1 MTRICRLTTGLLA
14 LVLMLAIA
22 GCQSEDTDTD
32 TASRLDQA
40 REWVDQK
47 TALVKDVGEM
57 IDAYERNDMERAAA
71 ELDSLRGSIN
81 WDEMASPDVRDRI
94 LTIGT
99 EVYAALGRPEDA
111 ARLIENALPHLNGE
125 LRTQWDALRA
135 RLEDGSIA
143 TTLEEGEDPTP
154 AE

>member
-1 MTRICRLTTGLLA
+1 MIRICKLTTGLFV

-22 GCQSEDTDTD
+22 GCQSDDTDTS
-32 TASRLDQA
+32 SRLDQA
-40 REWVDQK
+40 KEWVDQK

-71 ELDSLRGSIN
+71 ELDSLRGAIN
-81 WDEMASPDVRDRI
+81 WDRLGSPEMRDRL

-99 EVYAALGRPEDA
+99 EVYAALDRPEDA
-111 ARLIENALPHLNGE
+111 ARLIENALPHLEGD
-125 LRTQWDALRA
+125 LRAQWDELRA
-135 RLEDGSIA
+135 RLEDGSIPS
-143 TTLEEGEDPTP
+143 TLEAGDDPTP